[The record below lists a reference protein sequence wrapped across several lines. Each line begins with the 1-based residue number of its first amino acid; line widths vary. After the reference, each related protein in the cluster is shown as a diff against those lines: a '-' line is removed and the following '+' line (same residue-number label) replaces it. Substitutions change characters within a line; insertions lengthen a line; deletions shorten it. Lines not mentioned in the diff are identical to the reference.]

1 MAQAAA
7 SPARPLPPRLVLFD
21 GVCNFCDGAIR
32 WLLARDPCARL
43 GFASLQGETSARL
56 RREHP
61 EIPSD
66 LETLVFVTSEGGV
79 SRVFLRSDAVWRVC
93 AELSGPW
100 RRLAWLR
107 FLPRGLRD
115 LGYRAFASRRYRWF
129 GQRDACRIP
138 SESERARFW
147 P

>member
-7 SPARPLPPRLVLFD
+7 SEARPLPPRLVLFD

-32 WLLARDPCARL
+32 WLVARDPQTRL
-43 GFASLQGETSARL
+43 CFASLQGETSARL

-61 EIPSD
+61 EIPAD
-66 LETLVFVTSEGGV
+66 LETLVFVTTAGGV
-79 SRVFLRSDAVWRVC
+79 SRVFLRSDAIWRVC

-100 RRLAWLR
+100 RALAWLR
-107 FLPRGLRD
+107 FLPRTLRD
-115 LGYRAFASRRYRWF
+115 FGYREFARRRYRWF
-129 GQRDACRIP
+129 GKLDSCRIP
-138 SESERARFW
+138 DERERARFW